1 MAQTGRAVL
10 SYDSIGLIVV
20 VSRDRAI
27 ALLVIKSHG
36 AQGVE
41 FSTEFLDHGL
51 ELQVFLF
58 QPGSLFLN
66 GLDLHSLPG
75 AALRRC
81 DLVLFPVTLFLFR
94 RKGIS
99 NFSAIA
105 LLAEIGRAHV

>member
-10 SYDSIGLIVV
+10 SCDSLGLIVV

-27 ALLVIKSHG
+27 ALLVIKSHR
-36 AQGVE
+36 AQRIE

-66 GLDLHSLPG
+66 GLDLLSLP
-75 AALRRC
+75 
-81 DLVLFPVTLFLFR
+81 
-94 RKGIS
+94 
-99 NFSAIA
+99 
-105 LLAEIGRAHV
+105 